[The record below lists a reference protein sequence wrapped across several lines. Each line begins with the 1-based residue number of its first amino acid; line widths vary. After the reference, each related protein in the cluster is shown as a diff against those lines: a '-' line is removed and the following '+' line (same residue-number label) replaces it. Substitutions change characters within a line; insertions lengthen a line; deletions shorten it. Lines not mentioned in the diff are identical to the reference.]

1 MKKHVLKTLKLLA
14 ITNLILF
21 VGCQGNEVEHSE
33 NQNEKKVIID
43 GSNQT
48 NRIKANNKGVLSI
61 KEAPDEDPQ
70 LSSKLSDAKNALV
83 DASDIASNIPL
94 VLIAEVEAPTYKGTT
109 LKATHVAINGQYA
122 YVSYNVEGN
131 IYLGALDVID
141 ISDPENP
148 SVIVNA
154 IFPDT
159 DLSSVNYYNNNLYL
173 AGASASL
180 NNDGS
185 NPAVLIKMPL
195 ENGLPSDDLTLLDM
209 TGYVA
214 TDVIANAN
222 GLYGVSGSN
231 GVLAKYNNTT
241 QVLEQSVVINDL
253 RAIGHYQNSI
263 VTLSG
268 TEGIS
273 VYNETTLAQT
283 RQFATSQDIVESKR
297 TIDFYTNHVLV
308 AEGKKGLG
316 VYNITNGTKL
326 TNIDLPTIT
335 DEEINTNEIV
345 TNAVSVENNHIF
357 MANGA
362 AGIAIY
368 DFTKGISLENL
379 TGTLEIDGSTN
390 YVKSDNGY
398 VFVAGG
404 DGGLKIIKTVS
415 SSTPGNSIE
424 CTGLPTYRGS
434 NWLNV
439 NSNDPQAYSGSASL
453 KGVNIN
459 DDLTF
464 CGSLAISEGLNINN
478 GGNFYMSGSL
488 AQGSNNKKWSSFNI
502 NGGATLYLEGSLVI
516 YGNMILNNGA
526 KIVFLGNNSSIT
538 VYGDVIKN
546 GSVTIEGN
554 YTDTYNSL

>member
-33 NQNEKKVIID
+33 NQNEKRVIID

-195 ENGLPSDDLTLLDM
+195 ENGLPSDNLTLLDM

-214 TDVIANAN
+214 TDVIANSN
-222 GLYGVSGSN
+222 GIYGVSGSN

-345 TNAVSVENNHIF
+345 TNAVSIENNHIF

-368 DFTKGISLENL
+368 DFTEGISLENL

-415 SSTPGNSIE
+415 TSTTGNSIE